1 MSDTELL
8 PKSKPSPPRRVEVFT
23 GTGRRRAWTAEQK
36 ARIIAESLA
45 GGETVSAVARRHD
58 LTPQQLFGWL
68 RVARRRMARESGKNE
83 PAFAPVI
90 VEASRSSSIEPRPG
104 GWALIEM
111 VIGAVTVRIPPGIDA
126 VTLMTVLRA
135 VRAAA

>member
-1 MSDTELL
+1 M
-8 PKSKPSPPRRVEVFT
+8 EVFT